1 MKIICIY
8 FVLLVFTVNPV
19 EPKSRTEEIDS
30 KVGVGYG
37 LQLADMNDDLK
48 NDTILLIGIKVYG
61 MRILAGKSTRLLGI

>member
-1 MKIICIY
+1 MYSNLC
-8 FVLLVFTVNPV
+8 VNTG
-19 EPKSRTEEIDS
+19 EPKFRAEEIDS

>member
-8 FVLLVFTVNPV
+8 FVLLAFTVNAV
-19 EPKSRTEEIDS
+19 EPEFRTEEIDS

-37 LQLADMNDDLK
+37 LQLADMNGDLK